1 MSSKFWSLGI
11 FILTLVFC
19 VSGCKSCGSG
29 RDPLLGKTRVDP
41 PTTNARS
48 VYVERQNVNECGVV
62 PGGGCAASVSQEI
75 PGSSNPA
82 GIIQPGAGSVQTVHY
97 PSGLDSV
104 DEPGAASTIPATS
117 QDQPPSEKAHLH
129 WLSVETPQ
137 NEGKRGPSLSDLGT
151 RELTE
156 EELANYR
163 YVYDFS
169 VMPPRKVPVG
179 RSAGASSETTALGNP
194 AWGNAAENSAGNAA
208 AQGSAPDPYVPQTRQ
223 FVSQNFDPYAPNR
236 QFERRKAKL
245 SRTMATEFDEAEP
258 NPSPYSPPVQTANSN
273 ASVNETT
280 YEPARVAQTQI
291 SAKDSGWRV
300 VAAPDP
306 DFAPSS
312 ASIPNE
318 AVADSQ
324 VAPVQQAVGAKAQ
337 VPEKASEKVSAPE
350 KVSGNEREN
359 ARENGSGNVR
369 ENGSGNVR
377 EDARENVR
385 ENPLEKAPES
395 PKMNED
401 SAVDLFALP
410 RK

>member
-1 MSSKFWSLGI
+1 MSSKFWSLGV

-19 VSGCKSCGSG
+19 ASGCKSSGSG

-62 PGGGCAASVSQEI
+62 PGGGSAASVSPEI
-75 PGSSNPA
+75 PASSDPA
-82 GIIQPGAGSVQTVHY
+82 GIIQPGAGSVQTAYY
-97 PSGLDSV
+97 PSGLDST
-104 DEPGAASTIPATS
+104 EEEAPLPQNETPT
-117 QDQPPSEKAHLH
+117 ENAHLH
-129 WLSVETPQ
+129 WLSAEAPQ
-137 NEGKRGPSLSDLGT
+137 NAGPRGPSLSDLGT
-151 RELTE
+151 HELTE

-179 RSAGASSETTALGNP
+179 RSTGAVPTERFIAGNP
-194 AWGNAAENSAGNAA
+194 S
-208 AQGSAPDPYVPQTRQ
+208 AQGSAPDPYIPQPRQ

-245 SRTMATEFDEAEP
+245 SRALATEFDEAEA
-258 NPSPYSPPVQTANSN
+258 NPAPVQTANSDTPRDQ
-273 ASVNETT
+273 ST
-280 YEPARVAQTQI
+280 YEPAQVAQTQI

-306 DFAPSS
+306 AFLPSATQLS
-312 ASIPNE
+312 DE
-318 AVADSQ
+318 AVAASQ

-337 VPEKASEKVSAPE
+337 VAENVPEKEGEK
-350 KVSGNEREN
+350 
-359 ARENGSGNVR
+359 AREN
-369 ENGSGNVR
+369 
-377 EDARENVR
+377 DRENVPQ
-385 ENPLEKAPES
+385 NPET
-395 PKMNED
+395 ED
-401 SAVDLFALP
+401 DLAVDLFDLP

>member
-1 MSSKFWSLGI
+1 MSSKLWPLGVLG
-11 FILTLVFC
+11 FILVLC
-19 VSGCKSCGSG
+19 ISGCKSCGSG

-62 PGGGCAASVSQEI
+62 PGGGPATSAS
-75 PGSSNPA
+75 PAGNSSDSDPA
-82 GIIQPGAGSVQTVHY
+82 GIIQPGAGSVQTVYY

-104 DEPGAASTIPATS
+104 DESVPVSQEERSTENS
-117 QDQPPSEKAHLH
+117 HLH
-129 WLSVETPQ
+129 WISAEVPSKATH
-137 NEGKRGPSLSDLGT
+137 GPSLSDLGT

-179 RSAGASSETTALGNP
+179 RSGSTVPSEKSA
-194 AWGNAAENSAGNAA
+194 AGNAPV
-208 AQGSAPDPYVPQTRQ
+208 QGSAPDPYVPQTRQ

-245 SRTMATEFDEAEP
+245 SRTLATEFDEAEVDHAP
-258 NPSPYSPPVQTANSN
+258 IQTVNSDAPGN
-273 ASVNETT
+273 QTT
-280 YEPARVAQTQI
+280 YEPAQVVHSQI
-291 SAKDSGWRV
+291 SSKDSGWRV

-306 DFAPSS
+306 ASSPSDAQLS
-312 ASIPNE
+312 NE

-324 VAPVQQAVGAKAQ
+324 IAPVQNAVGTKAQ
-337 VPEKASEKVSAPE
+337 VSGKASEEAPAPAQVSE
-350 KVSGNEREN
+350 NEH
-359 ARENGSGNVR
+359 
-369 ENGSGNVR
+369 
-377 EDARENVR
+377 ENVR
-385 ENPLEKAPES
+385 ENVPPR
-395 PKMNED
+395 PKTDDD